1 MATIEKNARLAEAG
15 RKGGLAGGHKGGVN
29 RMASLSDEQRTALAK
44 AAAAV
49 RWADPIQIEVIRKAK
64 QMLEQIAVDGKPQK
78 FYFDGKRAWHAPF
91 GYLHERLW
99 APHWLKNCTTTTTLA
114 EIVEEALSCST

>member
-1 MATIEKNARLAEAG
+1 MALIDKNARLAEAG

-29 RMASLSDEQRTALAK
+29 RMASLSGPERTALAK

-49 RWADPIQIEVIRKAK
+49 RWADPIQTEVIAKAK
-64 QMLEQIAVDGKPQK
+64 QALEQIARDGKPQK

-91 GYLHERLW
+91 GYLQERLW
-99 APHWLKNCTTTTTLA
+99 EPHWLKNCTTETTVA
-114 EIVEEALSCST
+114 EIVVEALSRYT